1 MNDFFSLLAEA
12 PGELL
17 TAAGVTV
24 AGLLTLIG
32 VITGH
37 YYAGRTARRAASIS
51 REQTSGELALDIA
64 REGRAEIA
72 TVKAELS
79 AVRAESDTRHAQY
92 GLAHRHASTLHTRW
106 PGDQVADR
114 PTWPDELSP
123 PV

>member
-1 MNDFFSLLAEA
+1 MHDFITLLANV
-12 PGELL
+12 PGELIA
-17 TAAGVTV
+17 TAGVIV
-24 AGLLTLIG
+24 AALLTLAG
-32 VITGH
+32 VVVGH
-37 YYAGRTARRAASIS
+37 IHSARTARRTATLT

-114 PTWPDELSP
+114 PTWPGELAP
-123 PV
+123 PL